1 MKNIDLKDTSVSAII
16 KDYLSQKDSLKFAYH
31 RFPSFENYVAQAEE
45 KAQNYTHRKV
55 LFAEL
60 QKQHEELNLSP
71 KQKENLA
78 LLAQENTLTVTTGHQ
93 LNIATGPLYFLY
105 KIMHVVKL
113 SDELNQKQQK
123 WNFVPIYW
131 MATEDHDWDEI
142 DHFNLYNQKYTC
154 HKEQVGGAVGRLDTS
169 GMEAVISA
177 LKEKLPPNRFS
188 EEVIA
193 MLEKAYAS
201 GRTLAEATR
210 GLVQELLGEYGILI
224 LDADSHE
231 LKKLMIPYFE
241 QELLENPSQSL
252 VQATNEKLSEYKN
265 QAYAREIN
273 LFYLSEN
280 KRERIERE
288 GEEFV
293 LVDSQQK
300 FSQDEF
306 LQILHKTPE
315 KFSPN
320 VILRPMY
327 QEVILPNVAYIGGG
341 GEIAYWLQLKEVFAH
356 YGVIFPMLVVRNSAL
371 VLPENLARKAEN
383 LGLNEHNMFEPMH
396 EFTRHLVEE
405 NSDLIEELEALKN
418 VLKSNFEKA
427 HALAQKTDV
436 SFAQMLKAQE
446 AKQIKGYEKMRKRLL
461 KAERIKMNDKVQ
473 RIEQLFNFMFP
484 NGTWQERRINFIQFY
499 VEQGQEFI
507 QEIYKGLLPLENKFI
522 ILNIKGIQQK

>member
-1 MKNIDLKDTSVSAII
+1 
-16 KDYLSQKDSLKFAYH
+16 
-31 RFPSFENYVAQAEE
+31 
-45 KAQNYTHRKV
+45 
-55 LFAEL
+55 
-60 QKQHEELNLSP
+60 
-71 KQKENLA
+71 
-78 LLAQENTLTVTTGHQ
+78 
-93 LNIATGPLYFLY
+93 
-105 KIMHVVKL
+105 
-113 SDELNQKQQK
+113 
-123 WNFVPIYW
+123 
-131 MATEDHDWDEI
+131 
-142 DHFNLYNQKYTC
+142 
-154 HKEQVGGAVGRLDTS
+154 
-169 GMEAVISA
+169 
-177 LKEKLPPNRFS
+177 
-188 EEVIA
+188 
-193 MLEKAYAS
+193 
-201 GRTLAEATR
+201 
-210 GLVQELLGEYGILI
+210 
-224 LDADSHE
+224 
-231 LKKLMIPYFE
+231 MIPYFE

-306 LQILHKTPE
+306 SQILHKTPE

-446 AKQIKGYEKMRKRLL
+446 ARQIKGYKKMRKRLL

-507 QEIYKGLLPLENKFI
+507 QEIYKGLLQLENKFI